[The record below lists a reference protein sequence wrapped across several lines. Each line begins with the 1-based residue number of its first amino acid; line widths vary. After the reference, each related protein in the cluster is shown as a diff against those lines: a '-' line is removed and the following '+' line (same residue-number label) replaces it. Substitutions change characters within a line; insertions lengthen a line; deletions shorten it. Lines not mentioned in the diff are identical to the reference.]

1 MAGRSFA
8 SGHSCVR
15 RPVPASPVWCRGAR
29 TNRPRDLRPGKGRR
43 GPVPGSCRG
52 RRDLGARGK
61 RPRCI
66 RRAMHPARDRAGPC
80 GMHCQDRVS
89 VRRGV
94 SPTGLLAHR
103 DVRCTACKPDRPC
116 RDSRLPVG
124 RWGTAGLH
132 AMPGGGWRR
141 PAVAAGRRRVVRWRP
156 QLAAGAAPDC
166 CSSCSCSA
174 RSRNSSASAMRRS
187 TSSRSSVSFA
197 FMRSRMFL

>member
-15 RPVPASPVWCRGAR
+15 RPVPASPVRCRGAR

-80 GMHCQDRVS
+80 AALSRPRLGATRGLTHGAPGAPRRPLRSMQTGPALQGFQIAGWKVGHRRAACDAWRRLAPAR
-89 VRRGV
+89 RRGG
-94 SPTGLLAHR
+94 PA
-103 DVRCTACKPDRPC
+103 
-116 RDSRLPVG
+116 
-124 RWGTAGLH
+124 
-132 AMPGGGWRR
+132 PGST
-141 PAVAAGRRRVVRWRP
+141 WRP